1 MNEVYDFF
9 EIVKECKDKKTNPT
23 LKFQRHSILNNQ
35 PERSK
40 REDFDGLAEEFL
52 SIPVDDRGGNWETEN
67 GYILGVEAF
76 AKFLNQ
82 RCGALNIVETQ

>member
-1 MNEVYDFF
+1 MKEEIYRYQKEWNGYGEEIIEHFLDSFF
-9 EIVKECKDKKTNPT
+9 D
-23 LKFQRHSILNNQ
+23 QYQ

-40 REDFDGLAEEFL
+40 REDFDCLAKEFL
-52 SIPVDDRGGNWETEN
+52 NTLVDDRGGNWETEN
-67 GYILGVEAF
+67 GYILGVENF